1 MQLSKILTD
10 RQKNKLNNARNSN
23 IELLRIFAMFSIVLS
38 HYTVFSSANPNEMNL
53 CFNKFLLDSF
63 GIGKLG
69 VAIFVMI
76 TGYFMVES
84 KFKIERIINI
94 IIQTLF
100 YSLSCFVIFCIVNKN
115 FSIMGIINS
124 LFPVIRQ
131 EYWFVTAYVLL
142 SFLIPFI
149 NKAIIYITRKQFVA
163 LLAILVFYFSFAPT
177 FLDFYAY
184 ENGGHL
190 GYMIMF
196 YCVGAYLKLYP
207 NNVLS
212 KKIASLTISSISFFL
227 MIASVVII
235 DILGVKISVFAGR
248 EGKFLTVFSVL
259 VLLCAVCS
267 VSFFVNL
274 KPRFSKIVNTIA
286 ACAFGVYLIHENNY
300 VREWIWGTAF
310 DNSQYADSKFL
321 VLHLVISV
329 ILVYTG
335 CTIIEYI
342 RKFVI
347 EKYILKRPLQMINK
361 IVNSISIIFFQ
372 LFEKVVK

>member
-1 MQLSKILTD
+1 
-10 RQKNKLNNARNSN
+10 
-23 IELLRIFAMFSIVLS
+23 
-38 HYTVFSSANPNEMNL
+38 
-53 CFNKFLLDSF
+53 
-63 GIGKLG
+63 
-69 VAIFVMI
+69 
-76 TGYFMVES
+76 
-84 KFKIERIINI
+84 
-94 IIQTLF
+94 
-100 YSLSCFVIFCIVNKN
+100 
-115 FSIMGIINS
+115 
-124 LFPVIRQ
+124 
-131 EYWFVTAYVLL
+131 
-142 SFLIPFI
+142 
-149 NKAIIYITRKQFVA
+149 
-163 LLAILVFYFSFAPT
+163 
-177 FLDFYAY
+177 
-184 ENGGHL
+184 
-190 GYMIMF
+190 
-196 YCVGAYLKLYP
+196 
-207 NNVLS
+207 
-212 KKIASLTISSISFFL
+212 

-286 ACAFGVYLIHENNY
+286 DCAFGVYLIHENNY